1 MLLQYP
7 VQFHLFRDHGR
18 LNPDVPLEEAGDC
31 GANTLLLL
39 GLIKLDKATE
49 LSRKQNICWLTKSG
63 KEFTPRYLLKKYLF
77 KDSSKQYEVIECTQ
91 KELMIEV
98 QELRPGYGTFLYM
111 EDKTHFGHFT
121 CIYKNEETGEI
132 ELADLQTEEIIKNE
146 NYDPNRID
154 DYLSQYDLFYIP
166 SIESQ
171 VRHSVDSPVRRSQSR
186 QTSKSTLMY
195 SHGSPAKTIPTER
208 EQPYRSPE
216 KVTRPGYEQP
226 IESTPELIRSRRDP
240 LSIENINAF
249 ERRVEGESERHVSPF
264 TTPKAKRPRI
274 GGKQT
279 MRKRKTRKYR
289 KN

>member
-7 VQFHLFRDHGR
+7 VQFHLFYYGR
-18 LNPDVPLEEAGDC
+18 LNPEVPLEEAGDC

-39 GLIKLDKATE
+39 GLIELDKATA
-49 LSRKQNICWLTKSG
+49 LSTKQNKCWSTKSG
-63 KEFTPRYLLKKYLF
+63 KEFTPRYLLNKYLF

-98 QELRPGYGTFLYM
+98 QELTPGYGTFLYM
-111 EDKTHFGHFT
+111 EDETHFGHFT
-121 CIYKNEETGEI
+121 CIYKNINGDIEI
-132 ELADLQTEEIIKNE
+132 ADLQTEEIIKND
-146 NYDPNRID
+146 YDPNRLD
-154 DYLSQYDLFYIP
+154 DYLSQYELFYIP

-195 SHGSPAKTIPTER
+195 SHGSPAKTIPSPER
-208 EQPYRSPE
+208 EYSYRSPE